1 MQGEA
6 KRIAARDWP
15 KALAAAMGALAL
27 ALMAAAWAL
36 NAQLGE
42 AQARVNA
49 VVQKA
54 FYETCELTEAMGVNL
69 RKLRVA
75 SDSGQIQQLLGEI
88 ARESQGASGN
98 LAMLPMGEETVSS
111 TIKFINQAGDFA
123 ETLSVKLASGGAI
136 SDADYGTIATLSDSA
151 AAFSQEMTA
160 LIGRVERGE
169 VLLDGAPAAGGESLY
184 PLSSPAGEYPTL
196 LYDGPFSDGAQG
208 GAFKALKG
216 LSEVAVDEAQARLA
230 AFFDGAEEIQFTGE
244 AASPVPT
251 YEFSLTRNGYPMSAG
266 VTKQGG
272 RVLYALSDAD
282 VVEARYTAEELL
294 DTARAFLIEKGFG
307 PMEMSYYS
315 RFDGILTV
323 NYAAVQDGV
332 TLYPDLVKV
341 QVSMRDGTV
350 IGLEAGNYLRN
361 HVERALEAPALT
373 EEEAVARLG
382 AQLKPLAARLCVIPD
397 GEGEALC
404 YEIRA
409 TDGTATFL
417 SYIDAQTGAERELMQ
432 VIGDENGT
440 LVM

>member
-1 MQGEA
+1 MQGKA
-6 KRIAARDWP
+6 KFAARGGF
-15 KALAAAMGALAL
+15 KALAAALGALAL
-27 ALMAAAWAL
+27 AFAATGWGLAS
-36 NAQLGE
+36 QLDE
-42 AQARVNA
+42 AQARVSA
-49 VVQKA
+49 AVQKA

-69 RKLRVA
+69 RKLQVA
-75 SDSGQIQQLLGEI
+75 SEAGQIQRLLGEI

-98 LAMLPMGEETVSS
+98 LAMLPMGEEAIAS

-123 ETLSVKLASGGAI
+123 ETLSVRLASGGAI
-136 SDADYGTIATLSDSA
+136 GDADYATIAALSERA
-151 AAFSQEMTA
+151 AQFSGEMAA
-160 LIGRVERGE
+160 LLERVERGE
-169 VLLDGAPAAGGESLY
+169 VALDGSSAAGVESLY

-208 GAFKALKG
+208 GAFKALEG
-216 LSEVAVDEAQARLA
+216 LETVSAEQAQANLA
-230 AFFDGAEEIQFTGE
+230 AFFDGAEDIRLVGE
-244 AASPVPT
+244 ASAPVET
-251 YEFSLTRNGYPMSAG
+251 YEFELTSHGYPISAG

-282 VVEARYTAEELL
+282 VTEARYTAEELL
-294 DTARAFLIEKGFG
+294 DTARAFLVERGFG

-341 QVSMRDGTV
+341 QVSMRDGTIV
-350 IGLEAGNYLRN
+350 GLETGNYLRN
-361 HVERALEAPALT
+361 HVARELPEPALT
-373 EEEAVARLG
+373 ADEAAARLG
-382 AQLKPLAARLCVIPD
+382 AQLRSLSTRLCVIPV
-397 GEGEALC
+397 GSGEALC

-409 TDGTATFL
+409 TDGADTFL

-432 VIGDENGT
+432 VVSDGGGT